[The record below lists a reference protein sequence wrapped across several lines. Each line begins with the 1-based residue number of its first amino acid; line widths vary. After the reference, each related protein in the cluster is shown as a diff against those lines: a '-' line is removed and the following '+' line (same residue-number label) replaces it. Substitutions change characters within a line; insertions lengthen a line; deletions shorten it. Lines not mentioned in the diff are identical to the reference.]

1 MSFSTIAQ
9 SAKTGVNNA
18 QGFLD
23 GSNSAVLRPKSAEG
37 IGGFVFDIPDN
48 ESVQLQS
55 DITDHYTESNSFL
68 NDHIVR
74 KPIILTLSGFVGEL
88 VYRSPA
94 GVEGAVQELNNRLET
109 VEAYAGDLTPGG
121 VQIAGRVLG
130 QAQSAIS
137 AINQTL
143 DKTENVIGLFDGE
156 VAGLTLQQKAYNSL
170 FSLWKEYSI
179 VTVQTPW
186 QFFRS
191 MAIQSVSFTQN
202 AESKEITDISVT
214 LKEMRIADV
223 KSVNFDQDQFPPS
236 VQVQESSEEDQGI
249 VRGEDKNESFL
260 FSAFGGQ

>member
-94 GVEGAVQELNNRLET
+94 GVEGAVQEVNNRLE
-109 VEAYAGDLTPGG
+109 A
-121 VQIAGRVLG
+121 
-130 QAQSAIS
+130 
-137 AINQTL
+137 
-143 DKTENVIGLFDGE
+143 
-156 VAGLTLQQKAYNSL
+156 
-170 FSLWKEYSI
+170 
-179 VTVQTPW
+179 
-186 QFFRS
+186 
-191 MAIQSVSFTQN
+191 
-202 AESKEITDISVT
+202 
-214 LKEMRIADV
+214 
-223 KSVNFDQDQFPPS
+223 
-236 VQVQESSEEDQGI
+236 
-249 VRGEDKNESFL
+249 
-260 FSAFGGQ
+260 